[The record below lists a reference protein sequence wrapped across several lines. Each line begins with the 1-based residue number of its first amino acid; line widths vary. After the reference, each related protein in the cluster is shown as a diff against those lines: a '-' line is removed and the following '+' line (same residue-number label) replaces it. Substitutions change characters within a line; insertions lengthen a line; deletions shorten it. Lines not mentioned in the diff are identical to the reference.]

1 MSPWKVVMAPPHGT
15 FQIRATS
22 RAEHPSLLAAS
33 DCVGRVKLSILP
45 FLVRYNNSDRHSCIS
60 FPLLLKLEVTNA
72 KMAKAG
78 HMHLKYSFT
87 TNHSKALAK
96 C

>member
-1 MSPWKVVMAPPHGT
+1 M
-15 FQIRATS
+15 
-22 RAEHPSLLAAS
+22 EHPTPLAAS
-33 DCVGRVKLSILP
+33 DCEGAREADDLA
-45 FLVRYNNSDRHSCIS
+45 FLVSYNDSDRHSCIS